1 MEQQQA
7 APQEIAPPEIAH
19 SAIAQPEIAPP
30 EIVRPEIA
38 SPEEDKPPRRSRW
51 LPKRLQT
58 LFSEPESAG
67 ALAWATSISFHV
79 ILFVTAIIV
88 LPPIVRGLHD
98 TSQEQVIIPDTT
110 LANDSDIGGVPNPG
124 LGKDP
129 TRDASQETDPN
140 ENDSR
145 GWADRRSD
153 DLAQALN
160 GSAVATGD
168 TVAQGDQKQATA
180 AGKDNTLFSLF
191 SGEGGQMGSFGPR
204 GGGQGVGP
212 KSKIFGH
219 GSNVRSIIYVCDASG
234 SMVGQ
239 GDDALKTEL
248 KRDIANLSPIQQF
261 NILVFHE
268 TRTGSLYQEMADKLL
283 MGTPSNK
290 ATAFNFIDNLPFSSV
305 NNPIPAL
312 EEAFREKPQLI
323 FLLSHGDFNNRY
335 NTTNNE
341 EVFSKIEELNSEKK
355 THVNTI
361 LLLGE
366 RSKETFERKDLEAIM
381 KKIADQNGGVYK
393 KFYSDDL

>member
-1 MEQQQA
+1 MEQLEPQA
-7 APQEIAPPEIAH
+7 APEEAPELEFA
-19 SAIAQPEIAPP
+19 PEIAPL
-30 EIVRPEIA
+30 
-38 SPEEDKPPRRSRW
+38 EEPPRRRLRW
-51 LPKRLQT
+51 LPERLQR
-58 LFSEPESAG
+58 LFTEPESAA

-79 ILFVTAIIV
+79 VLFVTAIIV

-98 TSQEQVIIPDTT
+98 VSQEQVIIPDAT

-129 TRDASQETDPN
+129 TRDASQESDPN

-145 GWADRRSD
+145 GWADRHSD
-153 DLAQALN
+153 DLAQVLS

-168 TVAQGDQKQATA
+168 TVAQGDQKQSS

-191 SGEGGQMGSFGPR
+191 AGEGGQMGSFGPR

-261 NILVFHE
+261 NVLIFHE
-268 TRTGSLYQEMADKLL
+268 TRTGSLYQAMADKLL

-290 ATAFNFIDNLPFSSV
+290 ATAFDFIDNLPFSSV

-312 EEAFREKPQLI
+312 EEAFRERPQLI

-335 NTTNNE
+335 NTTNNA
-341 EVFSKIEELNSEKK
+341 EVFSKIEELNREKR

-366 RSKETFERKDLEAIM
+366 RSKQTFERKDLEAIM

>member
-1 MEQQQA
+1 MEEVATQQEEEGG
-7 APQEIAPPEIAH
+7 QE
-19 SAIAQPEIAPP
+19 
-30 EIVRPEIA
+30 VTA
-38 SPEEDKPPRRSRW
+38 SRRHWSER
-51 LPKRLQT
+51 LPKRLRT
-58 LFSEPESAG
+58 LFSTPESAVT
-67 ALAWATSISFHV
+67 LAWATSISFHAV
-79 ILFVTAIIV
+79 LFVTAIIV
-88 LPPIVRGLHD
+88 LPPIVRGLHE
-98 TSQEQVIIPDTT
+98 TSQEQVVIPDTT
-110 LANDSDIGGVPNPG
+110 LANDNDIGGVPNPG
-124 LGKDP
+124 MGSDP
-129 TRDASQETDPN
+129 TRDAAQENDPT
-140 ENDSR
+140 ENDSH

-153 DLAQALN
+153 DLAAALN

-168 TVAQGDQKQATA
+168 VVAQGDQKQNT
-180 AGKDNTLFSLF
+180 AGKDSTIFSLF
-191 SGEGGQMGSFGPR
+191 NNEGGHMASFGPR

-219 GSNVRSIIYVCDASG
+219 GSNVRSIVYVCDASG

-268 TRTGSLYQEMADKLL
+268 TRTGSLYQAMADKLL
-283 MGTPSNK
+283 MGTPSSK
-290 ATAFNFIDNLPFSSV
+290 AVAFDFIDNLPFSSV

-312 EEAFREKPQLI
+312 EEAFREQPQLL

-335 NTTNNE
+335 NTTNNA

-366 RSKETFERKDLEAIM
+366 RSKENFERRDLEAIM
-381 KKIADQNGGVYK
+381 KKIAEKNGGVYK

>member
-1 MEQQQA
+1 MG
-7 APQEIAPPEIAH
+7 
-19 SAIAQPEIAPP
+19 S
-30 EIVRPEIA
+30 
-38 SPEEDKPPRRSRW
+38 
-51 LPKRLQT
+51 
-58 LFSEPESAG
+58 
-67 ALAWATSISFHV
+67 
-79 ILFVTAIIV
+79 
-88 LPPIVRGLHD
+88 
-98 TSQEQVIIPDTT
+98 
-110 LANDSDIGGVPNPG
+110 
-124 LGKDP
+124 DP
-129 TRDASQETDPN
+129 TRDAAQENDPT
-140 ENDSR
+140 ENDSH

-153 DLAQALN
+153 DLAAALN

-168 TVAQGDQKQATA
+168 VVAQGDQKQNT
-180 AGKDNTLFSLF
+180 AGKDSTIFSLF
-191 SGEGGQMGSFGPR
+191 NNEGGHMASFGPR

-219 GSNVRSIIYVCDASG
+219 GSNVRSIVYVCDASG

-268 TRTGSLYQEMADKLL
+268 TRTGSLYQAMADKLL
-283 MGTPSNK
+283 MGTPSSK
-290 ATAFNFIDNLPFSSV
+290 AVAFDFIDNLPFSSV

-312 EEAFREKPQLI
+312 EEAFREQPQLL

-335 NTTNNE
+335 NTTNNA

-366 RSKETFERKDLEAIM
+366 RSKENFERRDLEAIM
-381 KKIADQNGGVYK
+381 KKIAEKNGGVYK

>member
-1 MEQQQA
+1 ME
-7 APQEIAPPEIAH
+7 EVAPPPSQDEGG
-19 SAIAQPEIAPP
+19 
-30 EIVRPEIA
+30 RPGRE
-38 SPEEDKPPRRSRW
+38 SGTLSN
-51 LPKRLQT
+51 RLRT
-58 LFSEPESAG
+58 LFSSPESAVT
-67 ALAWATSISFHV
+67 LAWATSISFHV
-79 ILFVTAIIV
+79 VLFATAIII
-88 LPPIVRGLHD
+88 LPPILRGLHE
-98 TSQEQVIIPDTT
+98 TSQEQVVIPDTT
-110 LANDSDIGGVPNPG
+110 LSNDSDIGGVPNPG
-124 LGKDP
+124 MGNDP
-129 TRDASQETDPN
+129 TRDAAQENDPT
-140 ENDSR
+140 ENDSH

-153 DLAQALN
+153 DLAKALN

-168 TVAQGDQKQATA
+168 VVAQGDQKQNTP
-180 AGKDNTLFSLF
+180 GKDSTIFSLF
-191 SGEGGQMGSFGPR
+191 GNQGGHMANFGPR
-204 GGGQGVGP
+204 GGGQGLGP

-219 GSNVRSIIYVCDASG
+219 GSNVRSIVYVCDASG

-268 TRTGSLYQEMADKLL
+268 TRTGSLYQELSDKLL
-283 MGTPSNK
+283 MGTPSSK
-290 ATAFNFIDNLPFSSV
+290 ALAFDFIDNLPFSSV

-312 EEAFREKPQLI
+312 EEAFREQPQLL

-335 NTTNNE
+335 NTTNNA
-341 EVFSKIEELNSEKK
+341 EVFAKIQELNSEKK

-366 RSKETFERKDLEAIM
+366 RSKETFERRDLEAIM